1 MSDLSPLCAPKRTP
15 ADHSEFTGSRL
26 DDEVKRG
33 CDRTH
38 AGLSERGWAKR
49 VGWMERLVRRSP
61 DGAQR
66 NPGPRRVIPG
76 FRCAP
81 SGLRHYVLNLD
92 WSFAA
97 SVYAKTDGVDNKTG
111 SSDLPVGRVL
121 DRAVESFISD
131 FPKNICCHLTKSN
144 LELSHPTPPEGRI
157 MIVTDAGRDAVDA
170 AAFCARR
177 DCRAS

>member
-15 ADHSEFTGSRL
+15 ADHSEFMGSRL

-49 VGWMERLVRRSP
+49 VARVERLVRRSP

-66 NPGPRRVIPG
+66 NPGITRRGPG

-97 SVYAKTDGVDNKTG
+97 CVYAKTDGVDNKTG

-121 DRAVESFISD
+121 DRAVESF
-131 FPKNICCHLTKSN
+131 F
-144 LELSHPTPPEGRI
+144 RI
-157 MIVTDAGRDAVDA
+157 FRKIFVATWPNQI
-170 AAFCARR
+170 
-177 DCRAS
+177 